1 MSTVVVS
8 GCLTDWGENENK
20 HVLSTIGIF
29 LNMVG
34 IPAQTPPP
42 SSPPLE
48 VFVNTFYVLYCRQLI
63 R

>member
-20 HVLSTIGIF
+20 HVLSTIGQF

-42 SSPPLE
+42 LE
-48 VFVNTFYVLYCRQLI
+48 STTGGLC
-63 R
+63 